1 MSTIPAW
8 PTHFYVGEVK
18 DHDKVVEAFMPYI
31 IKEKEYFRD
40 TWTLSRCSSSCGH
53 ELNDQMPWKVWW
65 DAIQPNFTEY
75 FEALGPTKPY
85 TFELIEC
92 WGNIYHHGGFQE
104 IHDHSCPDRMF
115 ACSYFFEYP
124 DDVETGGELVIEN
137 TEFNRVTATGIDRVF
152 KHFNT
157 KCYIPKVKS
166 GTIVIFPSWT
176 YHFTNPNKSH
186 KRRTTFSGNFKVRE
200 QLDPNSPE
208 AAGSVEPYAHDY
220 MPGANNA

>member
-1 MSTIPAW
+1 
-8 PTHFYVGEVK
+8 
-18 DHDKVVEAFMPYI
+18 MPYI

-124 DDVETGGELVIEN
+124 DDVETGGELVLEN

-200 QLDPNSPE
+200 QLDPNSLE